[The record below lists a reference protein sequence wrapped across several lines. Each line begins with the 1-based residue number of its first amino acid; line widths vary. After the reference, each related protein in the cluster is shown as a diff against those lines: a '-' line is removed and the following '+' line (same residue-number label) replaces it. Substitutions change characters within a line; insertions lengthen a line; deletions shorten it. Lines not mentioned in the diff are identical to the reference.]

1 MFEELNFGDKFV
13 LRFNKNEDGTY
24 GRMWTLDEL
33 KEMQGML
40 DEAFLTKKDQD
51 FIARMEPT
59 ESDYLA
65 AMGPCGK

>member
-24 GRMWTLDEL
+24 GRTLTLDEL
-33 KEMQGML
+33 QQMQVLIDDAFGPT
-40 DEAFLTKKDQD
+40 DE
-51 FIARMEPT
+51 
-59 ESDYLA
+59 DYLA